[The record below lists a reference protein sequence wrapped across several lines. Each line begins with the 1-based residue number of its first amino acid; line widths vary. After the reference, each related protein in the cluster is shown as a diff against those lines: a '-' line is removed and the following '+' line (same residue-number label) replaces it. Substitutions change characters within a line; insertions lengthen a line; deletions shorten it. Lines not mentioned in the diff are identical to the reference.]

1 MELRTVGVEE
11 EMLVVDPASGRPVP
25 LAAAV
30 LDRDPRADGSSPE
43 TPVER
48 ELMRQQVEMQ
58 TEPCASISELREALL
73 SERRAVAEIAASQA
87 LAVAPLGTSP
97 FAVRPTTTPN
107 ARYERLVERFGPTA
121 REQLACGCHIHV
133 SVFSRAEAVGVID
146 RIRPWLPLLLAISA
160 NSPYW
165 QGADTGYA
173 SYRSQVWSRWP
184 TAGPT
189 GAFGSVE
196 AYDATVQA
204 LIDSGGALDRA
215 ATYFDARLSVEHP
228 TVEIRVADVCLDPDD
243 AVLVAALSRAL
254 VDWAADQW
262 AQGQPVALVRV
273 ELIRAAT
280 WRAARYGLTER
291 LVDPASSQPVP
302 AADLLHRFVGLVRPA
317 LARHGDEE
325 YVDQLMRELLD
336 RGTGSERQR
345 RAIAATGRL
354 ADGVALAVSHTATV
368 S

>member
-1 MELRTVGVEE
+1 MQPRTVGVEE

-25 LAAAV
+25 MATAV
-30 LDRDPRADGSSPE
+30 LDEDPRGGDASEE
-43 TPVER
+43 TPVEA
-48 ELMRQQVEMQ
+48 ELMLQQVEMQ
-58 TEPCASISELREALL
+58 TEPCSSLRQLREALVR
-73 SERRAVAEIAASQA
+73 ERRVVAKIAASQG

-97 FAVRPTTTPN
+97 FAVRPATTPN
-107 ARYERLVERFGPTA
+107 ARYQRLIDRFGPVA
-121 REQLACGCHIHV
+121 REQLACGCHVHV
-133 SVFSRAEAVGVID
+133 SVASRAEAVAVVD

-173 SYRSQVWSRWP
+173 SYRSQVWLRWP

-189 GAFGSVE
+189 EAFGSVE

-204 LIDSGGALDRA
+204 LIDSGGALDGA

-254 VDWAADQW
+254 VDWAARQW
-262 AQGQPVALVRV
+262 AQGKPVPPVRT
-273 ELIRAAT
+273 ELLRAAT

-291 LVDPASSQPVP
+291 LVDPDSSQPVP
-302 AADLLHRFVGLVRPA
+302 AAELLHRFIGLLGPVLSRY
-317 LARHGDEE
+317 GDEE
-325 YVDQLMRELLD
+325 YVDRLRDELLA

-345 RAIAATGRL
+345 QACAATGQL
-354 ADGVALAVSHTATV
+354 ADSVAVAVSHTATV
-368 S
+368 G

>member
-1 MELRTVGVEE
+1 MGVEE
-11 EMLVVDPASGRPVP
+11 EMLVVELGSGRPVP
-25 LAAAV
+25 MAAAV
-30 LDRDPRADGSSPE
+30 LDRDPRADGASQE
-43 TPVER
+43 TPVEG

-58 TEPCASISELREALL
+58 TEPCTSLSELREALV
-73 SERRAVAEIAASQA
+73 SERRAVAKIAASQG

-107 ARYERLVERFGPTA
+107 ARYERLVDRFGPIA
-121 REQLACGCHIHV
+121 RQQLACGCHVHV
-133 SVFSRAEAVGVID
+133 SVSSRAEGVGVID

-189 GAFGSVE
+189 EAFGSVE

-215 ATYFDARLSVEHP
+215 ATYFDARLAVEHP
-228 TVEIRVADVCLDPDD
+228 TVEIRVADVCLDADD
-243 AVLVAALSRAL
+243 AVLVAGLSRAL
-254 VDWAADQW
+254 VDWAAEQS
-262 AQGQPVALVRV
+262 AQRQPVPPVRT
-273 ELIRAAT
+273 ELLRAAT

-291 LVDPASSQPVP
+291 LVDPGSSQPVP
-302 AADLLHRFVGLVRPA
+302 AADLLHRFVRLVRRA

-325 YVDQLMRELLD
+325 HVDQLIRELLA

-345 RAIAATGRL
+345 RAIAASGRL
-354 ADGVALAVSHTATV
+354 ADSVALAVSHTATV